1 MALFW
6 GNTQIPTSAT
16 IKYNGNTVKK
26 VYWNSVLIWQADIK
40 YISCPDCGG
49 SGHTGEC
56 GYCNYGEC
64 YYCNGSGSTRV
75 TCTNCYGNWPKC
87 TDCGGQGYNW
97 ACNSCGT
104 IYSVGISSPPEGA
117 YCGNCY
123 SRTGGIKISD
133 WIELPC
139 EKCYSLGTLDP
150 DIWGP
155 CPTCGGDG
163 FIGGGQCS
171 YCNGV
176 GGPCSF
182 CGGDHYYYCSTCEG
196 TGQIEEP
203 DDSSNLGIQ
212 WIEEGI
218 SAIIRLAN
226 GVEIAWE
233 IDPSDSYNNFSADNC
248 HLQVCSKSDG
258 ELYHWGSNSVSSYFF
273 QGHSGNIIYFVNH
286 DVYNDQYYCNYC
298 FGDTYAEM
306 EYLVKESPERVVA
319 KITYNTDGTY
329 TLEDLTA

>member
-56 GYCNYGEC
+56 SYCNYGEC
-64 YYCNGSGSTRV
+64 HYCNGYGYAKDYCPDCNGSEMY
-75 TCTNCYGNWPKC
+75 CDY
-87 TDCGGQGYNW
+87 CGGQGFNW
-97 ACNSCGT
+97 ACNVCGT
-104 IYSVGISSPPEGA
+104 IYSMGASSLPGGA
-117 YCGNCY
+117 YCGACY
-123 SRTGGIKISD
+123 ARTGSKYSS

-139 EKCYSLGTLDP
+139 EKCDSLGTLDP
-150 DIWGP
+150 DIWGT
-155 CPTCGGDG
+155 CTTCGGDG
-163 FIGGGQCS
+163 FIEGSQCS
-171 YCNGV
+171 YCNGD

-203 DDSSNLGIQ
+203 DDSSNLGIY
-212 WIEEGI
+212 WIEEDT

-226 GVEIAWE
+226 GIEIAWE
-233 IDPSDSYNNFSADNC
+233 IDSDGNNNFSADNC
-248 HLQVCSKSDG
+248 HLQVCSKSNG
-258 ELYHWGSNSVSSYFF
+258 NIYHWGYNSVYSEFF
-273 QGHSGNIIYFVNH
+273 QGRSGNIIYFVNH
-286 DVYNDQYYCNYC
+286 DVYNDQSYSNYWY
-298 FGDTYAEM
+298 GDTHAEM
-306 EYLVKESPERVVA
+306 EYLVKENPEWVVA
-319 KITYNTDGTY
+319 KITYNTGGLYVLD
-329 TLEDLTA
+329 DLTA